1 MARPEERTPM
11 KIVLTDQV
19 FPTVDVEREIFSRS
33 GGDLDILS
41 DSSPETIRTQAA
53 DADAILTTYAA
64 IDADTVAALKRCKV
78 IARYGIGVDNIDLE
92 AARAAGVTVT
102 NVPDYCVEEVADHT
116 MALLL
121 AVWRKIVTG
130 NQVVRE
136 DGWGIAQLRPVR
148 RLRGR
153 QLGMIGFGHIGRAV
167 AARATTF
174 GLELRVFDPYIDD
187 TALAGTGV
195 TRIED
200 LDDLLSTSDIV
211 TIHAPLTSATKGLI
225 DSAAIDQM
233 KEGAVLINTSR
244 GPIVD
249 TKSVAVA
256 LSQGKLSGAGLD
268 VFDEEPPDA
277 SVLSSLDTLVATP
290 HAAFYSDEAIAE
302 SQTKAASSIV
312 TVLDGGE
319 PDYRVV

>member
-1 MARPEERTPM
+1 MRV
-11 KIVLTDQV
+11 VLTDQV
-19 FPTVDVEREIFSRS
+19 FPTVDVER
-33 GGDLDILS
+33 DILGRAGGKLNILP
-41 DSSPETIRTQAA
+41 DSTPETIRAEAA

-64 IDADTVAALKRCKV
+64 IDADTVAALKNCKV

-92 AARAAGVTVT
+92 AARRAGITVT

-116 MALLL
+116 IALLL

-130 NQVVRE
+130 NQVVRK

-153 QLGMIGFGHIGRAV
+153 RLGMIGFGHIGRAV

-174 GLELRVFDPYIDD
+174 GLELRVFDPYIDES
-187 TALAGTGV
+187 TLAGTGV
-195 TRIED
+195 TRIGDMEE
-200 LDDLLSTSDIV
+200 LLSSADVV
-211 TIHAPLTSATKGLI
+211 TIHAPLTSGTKGLI
-225 DSAAIDQM
+225 DAEAISKM
-233 KEGAVLINTSR
+233 KDGAVLINTSR

-249 TKSVAVA
+249 TGAVA
-256 LSQGKLSGAGLD
+256 EALGRGKLSGAGLD
-268 VFDEEPPDA
+268 VFDEEPPDPEM
-277 SVLSSLDTLVATP
+277 LSSLETLVATP

-302 SQTKAASSIV
+302 SQTKAATSIV
-312 TVLDGGE
+312 TVLGGGE

>member
-1 MARPEERTPM
+1 MRV
-11 KIVLTDQV
+11 VLTDQV

-33 GGDLDILS
+33 GGNLEILP
-41 DSSPETIRTQAA
+41 DSSPETIRAKAA

-64 IDADTVAALKRCKV
+64 IDAETVAALKSCKV

-92 AARAAGVTVT
+92 AARSAGITVT

-116 MALLL
+116 IALLL

-130 NQVVRE
+130 NQIVRN

-187 TALAGTGV
+187 SALAGTGIQ
-195 TRIED
+195 RIEE
-200 LDDLLSTSDIV
+200 LDELLSSSDIV
-211 TIHAPLTSATKGLI
+211 TIHAPLTSGTRGLI
-225 DSAAIDQM
+225 DSAAVDRM
-233 KEGAVLINTSR
+233 KDGAVLINTSR

-249 TKSVAVA
+249 TKAVA
-256 LSQGKLSGAGLD
+256 TALAQGKLSGAGLD
-268 VFDEEPPDA
+268 VFDEEPPDTA
-277 SVLSSLDTLVATP
+277 LLSSLETLVATP

-302 SQTKAASSIV
+302 SQTKAATSIV
-312 TVLDGGE
+312 TVLSGGE
-319 PDYRVV
+319 PNYRVV